1 MASFPVWYPR
11 PLSFFLSYHVFKTLS
26 YFAYLFL
33 LYKIV
38 SVSSISY
45 VHPGTGIPNT
55 GTATTLFDINIF
67 FSLIS
72 LFNLNSSLFNL
83 YFSNLSSSTTYSQ
96 LPANMA
102 TVLLI
107 LDVQNGVID
116 RLENTEPYLERLAL
130 TVTSARKANVKII
143 HVVTAFRPGYPE
155 NSANNSS
162 VPSVVARGEYLEG
175 HSSVQV
181 HPTIAPASGEVV
193 LTKRRVSAF
202 FATELDMLLRCANTD
217 SIVVT
222 GLITSGAVLSTVRQA
237 MDMDYRVTVLEDCCM
252 DRDEEL
258 HRMLMDKVFARK
270 TDVVSAKE
278 WAEKLSNVHEH

>member
-1 MASFPVWYPR
+1 
-11 PLSFFLSYHVFKTLS
+11 
-26 YFAYLFL
+26 
-33 LYKIV
+33 
-38 SVSSISY
+38 
-45 VHPGTGIPNT
+45 
-55 GTATTLFDINIF
+55 
-67 FSLIS
+67 
-72 LFNLNSSLFNL
+72 
-83 YFSNLSSSTTYSQ
+83 
-96 LPANMA
+96 MA

-116 RLENTEPYLERLAL
+116 RLENTEPYLKRLGS
-130 TVTSARKANVKII
+130 TVTAARKADVKII

-155 NSANNSS
+155 NNANNSS

-193 LTKRRVSAF
+193 LNKRRVSAF
-202 FATELDMLLRCANTD
+202 FATELDMLLRCANVQ
-217 SIVVT
+217 SIIVA

-237 MDMDYRVTVLEDCCM
+237 MDMDYRVTVLGDCCM

-258 HRMLMDKVFARK
+258 HRVLMEKVFARK

-278 WAEKLSNVHEH
+278 WTEKVSIVEER